1 MIIDHVNA
9 EYAVMANWK
18 ETEVEGVVEEWR
30 VYGKSADFKAIGEK
44 YKIDQV
50 VARVIRNRDIV
61 TPQQYEEYINGDL
74 SSLHSPWLLKDMD
87 RAADIVKNAV
97 DAGKA
102 IRIVGDYDIDGIN
115 SIYILYSGLKRLGA
129 DVDYVVPHRITD
141 GYGINER
148 LIDEAYDEGRQVI
161 ITCDNGIA
169 AYSQIEHAKALG
181 MTVVVTDHHG
191 VPFEEKAGEKTEI
204 LPPADAVV
212 DPARADCTYPWKKIC
227 GAVVGMK
234 LVQALYELYK
244 RPENEIYDFLEFAAI
259 ATVGDVVDLQGENRT
274 IVRLGLKKIKNS
286 DNRGLNALID
296 LNKLDR
302 ARITSYHVG
311 FVIGPCLNASGR
323 LESAM
328 LAIRMLLATDKGEA
342 EHLAGEL
349 AALNEERKELTRQG
363 VEKAFDMIDNS
374 SLKDDKVLVVY
385 LPGCHESIVGIIAGK
400 IRERY
405 NKPVIVFADGE
416 GCLKGSGRSIEG
428 YNMFEEISK
437 CGKLLNKYGG
447 HPMAAGI
454 SLDIDKIDEFR
465 KALNE
470 NQTMTENVLTP
481 TVWID
486 VPMPVDYVDIKLIK
500 QFEKLQPF
508 GKGNEKPVF
517 ADRNLTVRQSA
528 VIGKNK
534 NVLKCQLESE
544 HGKLVTAIRFKLDG
558 QEIPEVGKKIS
569 MVYYPDINEYNGIV
583 SIQFRIEDWRYV

>member
-1 MIIDHVNA
+1 VKSN
-9 EYAVMANWK
+9 
-18 ETEVEGVVEEWR
+18 WR
-30 VYGKSADFKAIGEK
+30 VYTKKADFKAIGERFG
-44 YKIDQV
+44 IDQV
-50 VARVIRNRDIV
+50 MARIIRNRGLE
-61 TPQQYEEYINGDL
+61 TYEQINMYLNGTVDDM
-74 SSLHSPWLLKDMD
+74 HSPHLLKD
-87 RAADIVKNAV
+87 ADKCV
-97 DAGKA
+97 DILTDKIHAGKK
-102 IRIVGDYDIDGIN
+102 IHIIGDYDIDGIC
-115 SIYILYSGLKRLGA
+115 STTILYKGLKAAGA
-129 DVDYVVPHRITD
+129 DVTFAVPDRIID
-141 GYGINER
+141 GYGINEH
-148 LIDEAYDEGRQVI
+148 LIDEAYNNGTDTI

-169 AYSQIEHAKALG
+169 AIEQIKYAKEKG
-181 MTVVVTDHHG
+181 MTVIVTDHHDI
-191 VPFEEKAGEKTEI
+191 PFDFVDGEKI
-204 LPPADAVV
+204 HKVPHADAIVN
-212 DPARADCTYPWKKIC
+212 PKQEDCQYPFDKLC
-227 GAVVGMK
+227 GAGVAFKVIK
-234 LVQALYELYK
+234 ILYEKCGLN
-244 RPENEIYDFLEFAAI
+244 PAGLEEYAELMAI
-259 ATVGDVVDLQGENRT
+259 ATIGDVVDLSDENRV
-274 IVRLGLKKIKNS
+274 IVKYGLKHLSVTTNIGIRALVEACELEIDKIS
-286 DNRGLNALID
+286 
-296 LNKLDR
+296 
-302 ARITSYHVG
+302 SYHIG
-311 FVIGPCLNASGR
+311 FVIGPCLNATGR
-323 LESAM
+323 LDSARR
-328 LAIRMLLATDKGEA
+328 AIELLLTTDMEDARKKA
-342 EHLAGEL
+342 LEL
-349 AALNEERKELTRQG
+349 RTLNVERKDITEEYAAIAIEQ
-363 VEKAFDMIDNS
+363 VENTE
-374 SLKDDKVLVVY
+374 LKDDKVLVVY
-385 LPGCHESIVGIIAGK
+385 LPDCHESVAGIIAGRV
-400 IRERY
+400 REKFYR
-405 NKPVIVFADGE
+405 PSIVITKAEDGA
-416 GCLKGSGRSIEG
+416 KGSGRSIEG